1 MHPALIL
8 VSAAALILG
17 PGLWVKR
24 VLEQHN
30 REEEDFPATGG
41 DAARQLL
48 DRHQL
53 QSVKVQC
60 TDIGDHY
67 DPDAKAVR
75 LTRDKFE
82 RKTLTA
88 LTTAAHEVGHA
99 LQHAS
104 HYPPFLW
111 RTRLVQVARV
121 TGELGAVILIS
132 VPTAALMSRRPVS
145 PVIVGSTVFAMLGA
159 GLAAQLAALPTEV
172 DASFRKALPML
183 QDGYIHSEQVKD
195 AKSILV
201 ACSLTYVAASFASV
215 LSIWPWLGPRLAL
228 VWPGNPFCAAG
239 GKRLASVVGRT
250 TLPLQGA
257 Q

>member
-17 PGLWVKR
+17 PSLWVKR
-24 VLEQHN
+24 VLERHN
-30 REEEDFPATGG
+30 REEGDFPASGG
-41 DAARQLL
+41 DTARQLL

-53 QSVKVQC
+53 HAVKVQC

-67 DPDAKAVR
+67 DPDARAVR

-104 HYPPFLW
+104 LYPPFLW
-111 RTRLVQVARV
+111 RTRLVWLAQI
-121 TGELGAVILIS
+121 TGEVGAVILIS
-132 VPTAALMSRRPVS
+132 VPAAALMSRRPVS
-145 PVIVGSTVFAMLGA
+145 PMTVGSTVFAMLGA
-159 GLAAQLAALPTEV
+159 GLVAQLAALPTEV

-183 QDGYIHSEQVKD
+183 QDGYIHSEQVND

-201 ACSLTYVAASFASV
+201 ACSLTYVAASFAGV
-215 LSIWPWLGPRLAL
+215 LGIWPWLGPRLAL
-228 VWPGNPFCAAG
+228 VRPGNPLCAAG
-239 GKRLASVVGRT
+239 GKRLASVVGQRM
-250 TLPLQGA
+250 LPFEGTR
-257 Q
+257 